1 MLLPVSA
8 CSDMAQDKVVT
19 TGKEGSARTM
29 HDTRKSL
36 PETQVMQHVVFVMFV
51 QRSKFNSG

>member
-1 MLLPVSA
+1 MLLPVSV

-19 TGKEGSARTM
+19 TGKEGSAWTM

-51 QRSKFNSG
+51 QRSEFNSG